1 MARASARIAV
11 LVLLVV
17 LAACTSSPTSSRPRL
32 ALHDCQVAGTVARCG
47 TFAVPEDR
55 SSGNGRNVLLR
66 VAVVPA
72 ASGRP
77 LPDPVFWLAGGPGGS
92 AIDDAPLARQTLAG
106 ITVDRDLVLV
116 DQRGTG
122 ESNDLRCPAG
132 DDPRGWAGAVRACL
146 PSLDGDPRAYTTAWA
161 MDDLDDVRAALG
173 YDRINLYGGSYGAS
187 AAQVYLE
194 RHADHARSAILAA
207 GTLLDIPVYERF
219 PATSQRALDQLFA
232 RCAADAACAA
242 AFPDPAGDLRALT
255 ARLDAGPVELTDPA
269 TGRSGQFT
277 RADLGPGVH
286 GALLDAAT
294 AAALPRLLHSAAAGD
309 WADVLALV
317 ASGQDQPAADRA
329 GLQMMELTIL
339 CSEPQER
346 LLRSETDTAGSYLSY
361 DDVRTLTVPEDVCG
375 AVPRPPP
382 AALYAAPAPVD
393 VPVLLINGDADPQDP
408 PGNVAGAG
416 RLFPDSLALTVPYE
430 GHHYASTPCQAGIFQ
445 AFLVHAATSEVD
457 AGCLQESRPPP
468 LLPG

>member
-1 MARASARIAV
+1 MRRVV
-11 LVLLVV
+11 LAALLVV
-17 LAACTSSPTSSRPRL
+17 LTACTPSGSAQPRL
-32 ALHDCQVAGTVARCG
+32 ALHACQVAGVAARCG

-55 SSGNGRNVLLR
+55 STGSGRTIRLR
-66 VAVVPA
+66 VAVLPA
-72 ASGRP
+72 ASGHP

-92 AIDDAPLARQTLAG
+92 AVDDAALARQTLSGVAF
-106 ITVDRDLVLV
+106 DRDLVLV

-122 ESNDLRCPAG
+122 GSNDLRCPAG
-132 DDPRGWAGAVRACL
+132 DDPQGWAQAVRDCL
-146 PSLDGDPRAYTTAWA
+146 PSLAGDPRAYTTAWG

-173 YDRINLYGGSYGAS
+173 YDKIDVYGGSYGAS

-207 GTLLDIPVYERF
+207 GTLLDVPVYEQF

-232 RCAADAACAA
+232 RCAADPACAA

-309 WADVLALV
+309 WSDVLALV
-317 ASGQDQPAADRA
+317 AGQDQPAPDRP

-346 LLRSETDTAGSYLSY
+346 LVRAETNTTGSYLSY
-361 DDVRTLTVPEDVCG
+361 DDVRTLTVPEDVC
-375 AVPRPPP
+375 AAMPRPPA
-382 AALYAAPAPVD
+382 AALYAAPVPVD
-393 VPVLLINGDADPQDP
+393 VPVLLVNGDADPQDP
-408 PGNVAGAG
+408 PGSVAGAE
-416 RLFPDSLALTVPYE
+416 RLFPDSLALTVPYQ
-430 GHHYASTPCQAGIFQ
+430 GHHYAGTPCQAGIFQ
-445 AFLVHAATSEVD
+445 AFLAHAATGEVD
-457 AGCLQESRPPP
+457 AACLQDSQPPP
-468 LLPG
+468 FLPAG